1 MQFKRGEYGK
11 GECETNTDCGSLVIE
26 WLAIFLGQLWFNAY
40 SSILYLFSQ
49 ILAKFCEC
57 LRISIILCIAA
68 EAEKL
73 GFLGQMQMETFVAI
87 GISSSIWN
95 LFNTIF
101 FFCQVQMN
109 WFYNTGII
117 CSFGKVISGWQ
128 IPYFYMAKFGGFSE
142 LVLKK
147 CAHSPPLSS
156 SITKINLSWYL
167 SLPLHYC
174 ILCNKIKGH
183 WNNTQTPKK
192 WKSEKGMYFKKW
204 VKYNYC

>member
-73 GFLGQMQMETFVAI
+73 GFLGQMQMDTFVAI

-101 FFCQVQMN
+101 FLPSTNELILQYWDHLFLWKSN
-109 WFYNTGII
+109 IWLTDSIFLY
-117 CSFGKVISGWQ
+117 GKIWRVLRI
-128 IPYFYMAKFGGFSE
+128 GFE
-142 LVLKK
+142 EV
-147 CAHSPPLSS
+147 CTQSS
-156 SITKINLSWYL
+156 SFFF
-167 SLPLHYC
+167 H
-174 ILCNKIKGH
+174 NK
-183 WNNTQTPKK
+183 N
-192 WKSEKGMYFKKW
+192 
-204 VKYNYC
+204 